1 MLRISSISEYEP
13 SSRQPGPAS
22 DWDEVQGVNTIPA
35 TTTTTTTTTSAGQ
48 LSISWS
54 RLSSNGESSLQV
66 YTSLNGA
73 PKIFHSSHKNIILH
87 YAKHLKVQC
96 SGVTCTV
103 L

>member
-1 MLRISSISEYEP
+1 MLCISSISEYEP

-35 TTTTTTTTTSAGQ
+35 TTTTTTTSAGQ

-54 RLSSNGESSLQV
+54 QLSSNGESSLQV

-96 SGVTCTV
+96 SGVTCSV

>member
-1 MLRISSISEYEP
+1 MNPPAGSL
-13 SSRQPGPAS
+13 GPAS
-22 DWDEVQGVNTIPA
+22 DWDEVQGVNRIPA
-35 TTTTTTTTTSAGQ
+35 TSATTTTSAGQ

-66 YTSLNGA
+66 YTLLNGA

>member
-1 MLRISSISEYEP
+1 MLRISSISENDP
-13 SSRQPGPAS
+13 SSQQPGPAS

-35 TTTTTTTTTSAGQ
+35 TTATSAGQ

-96 SGVTCTV
+96 SGVTCAV

>member
-1 MLRISSISEYEP
+1 MLRISSISENEP
-13 SSRQPGPAS
+13 SSQQPGPAS
-22 DWDEVQGVNTIPA
+22 DWDEVQGVNTIPGP
-35 TTTTTTTTTSAGQ
+35 TTTTTTTSAGQ

-66 YTSLNGA
+66 YTLLNGA
-73 PKIFHSSHKNIILH
+73 PKIFHSSHKNIIIH

-96 SGVTCTV
+96 SGVTCSV

>member
-1 MLRISSISEYEP
+1 MTPPAGS
-13 SSRQPGPAS
+13 PGPAS
-22 DWDEVQGVNTIPA
+22 DWDELQGVNRIPA
-35 TTTTTTTTTSAGQ
+35 TTTITTTTTASAGQ

-66 YTSLNGA
+66 YTLLNGA
-73 PKIFHSSHKNIILH
+73 PKIFDSSHKNIILH
-87 YAKHLKVQC
+87 YVKHLKVQC

>member
-1 MLRISSISEYEP
+1 MLCISSISEYEP
-13 SSRQPGPAS
+13 SSRQSGPAS

-35 TTTTTTTTTSAGQ
+35 TTTTTTTSAGQ

-66 YTSLNGA
+66 YTLLNGA

-87 YAKHLKVQC
+87 YAKHPKVQC
-96 SGVTCTV
+96 SGVTCSV

>member
-1 MLRISSISEYEP
+1 MNPPAGS
-13 SSRQPGPAS
+13 PGPAS
-22 DWDEVQGVNTIPA
+22 DWDEVQGVNRIPA
-35 TTTTTTTTTSAGQ
+35 TTTITTTASAGQ

-66 YTSLNGA
+66 YTLLNGA
-73 PKIFHSSHKNIILH
+73 PKIFDSSHKNIILH
-87 YAKHLKVQC
+87 YVKHLKVQC

>member
-13 SSRQPGPAS
+13 SSQQPGPAS

-35 TTTTTTTTTSAGQ
+35 TTTTTSAGQ

-66 YTSLNGA
+66 YTLLNGA
-73 PKIFHSSHKNIILH
+73 PKIFHSSHKNIIIH
-87 YAKHLKVQC
+87 YAKHLKVQY
-96 SGVTCTV
+96 SGVTCSV

>member
-35 TTTTTTTTTSAGQ
+35 TTTTSAGQ

-66 YTSLNGA
+66 YTLLNGA

-96 SGVTCTV
+96 SGVTCAV

>member
-35 TTTTTTTTTSAGQ
+35 NTTTTSASAGQ

-66 YTSLNGA
+66 YTLLNGA
-73 PKIFHSSHKNIILH
+73 PKIFHSSHKNIIIH

-96 SGVTCTV
+96 SGVTCSV

>member
-1 MLRISSISEYEP
+1 MNPPAGS
-13 SSRQPGPAS
+13 PGPAS
-22 DWDEVQGVNTIPA
+22 DWDELQGVNRIPA
-35 TTTTTTTTTSAGQ
+35 TTTTTTASAGQ

-66 YTSLNGA
+66 YTLLNGA
-73 PKIFHSSHKNIILH
+73 PKIFNSSHKNIILH
-87 YAKHLKVQC
+87 YVKHLKVQC

>member
-1 MLRISSISEYEP
+1 MNPPAGS
-13 SSRQPGPAS
+13 PGPAS

-35 TTTTTTTTTSAGQ
+35 TTTTATTTSAGQ

-66 YTSLNGA
+66 YTLLNGA
-73 PKIFHSSHKNIILH
+73 PKIFHSSHKNIIIH

-96 SGVTCTV
+96 SGVTCSV